1 MTGIFFSISAIP
13 SIKKPKKPKR
23 KNSQESEE
31 EQRKKRKEE
40 VDKLLSGER
49 PEPITNPFRQKNAGA
64 KSNTDKASKINT
76 RSSSK
81 GEPKNEAQNT
91 NTMFENVISIRSP
104 LKEDSRLKSLDME
117 NRALKLKINEMEQLI
132 EKKNEKINLAKTEM
146 VNITIAL
153 QELKDIENRNLNIR
167 VKELLQGHYTE
178 NQIRRVFCSTDA
190 VTWNNEEMQKA
201 FGLRIH
207 GAKVYDYICSELHYP
222 LPNPKEMLQWVQRIY
237 QQTGFLIPIL
247 SVLQALGSKMDP
259 HEKECVLLM
268 GRTKVCPEYH
278 YDTARDQIFGK
289 SAYLYCICVQSVLAH
304 WRQII
309 YVDFDLIYSTDLL
322 LALINELHDVGFNVV
337 GVSGT
342 CDQETTDLWTEF
354 DVSTEKHFICHPKTK
369 QPIYMFTCAIS
380 TLSLIRK
387 TFVEDGFMVP
397 DDVLVTKDVVQ
408 QLYESNHPEISQLLS
423 TTTLDTL
430 LNVSRMF

>member
-1 MTGIFFSISAIP
+1 MFDNVVTIMSP
-13 SIKKPKKPKR
+13 R
-23 KNSQESEE
+23 K
-31 EQRKKRKEE
+31 
-40 VDKLLSGER
+40 D
-49 PEPITNPFRQKNAGA
+49 
-64 KSNTDKASKINT
+64 
-76 RSSSK
+76 
-81 GEPKNEAQNT
+81 
-91 NTMFENVISIRSP
+91 
-104 LKEDSRLKSLDME
+104 DSRLKALDME
-117 NRALKLKINEMEQLI
+117 NRSLKLKINELEQLI
-132 EKKNEKINLAKTEM
+132 EKKNEKIQLAKTEM

-153 QELKDIENRNLNIR
+153 QELKDMENRNLNIR

-201 FGLRIH
+201 FGLRMRGIEIF
-207 GAKVYDYICSELHYP
+207 DYICGELHYP
-222 LPNPKEMLQWVQRIY
+222 LPSPKEMLQWVQRIY
-237 QQTGFLIPIL
+237 QQTGFLIPVL
-247 SVLQALGSKMDP
+247 SVMHALGSKMSP
-259 HEKECVLLM
+259 RERECVLLL

-289 SAYLYCICVQSVLAH
+289 SAYLYCICVQGILAD

-322 LALINELHDVGFNVV
+322 LALINELYDVGFNVT

-342 CDQETTDLWTEF
+342 CDQETLDLWTEF
-354 DVSTEKHFICHPKTK
+354 DVSTENHFICHPKTK
-369 QPIYMFTCAIS
+369 QPIYMFTCATS

-387 TFVEDGFMVP
+387 TFVEDGFLVQ

-408 QLYESNHPEISQLLS
+408 KLYESDHSEISQLLS

-430 LNVSRMF
+430 LNVSIVYSIL